1 MLKSTGV
8 DLLRRAAASTVCIE
22 TGVAGLDEVLKG
34 GYLGGEVTELVGES
48 STGKTQLCHAAA
60 AAAAVSGGGV
70 LYVDTSNSFAPKRL
84 LALVEERLARR
95 GGAGEGSLR
104 GILANRALG
113 RVGRVAAFDHE
124 TAMREL
130 SIAWRAQV
138 TEQEQRAVRP
148 LSDTGA
154 DGGSTAVPLRL
165 IVVDSVT
172 ALVRPILGG
181 DRGAQG
187 HAAMMELGLLL
198 LRVARSL
205 RCAILVTN
213 GTVVDRSGVLEAAA
227 RGGAATKPALG
238 PSWACVPHTRLLLGF
253 AGGARRS
260 LTRPDGQRCAVTILK
275 CSRARRV
282 EPLTLE
288 TSVRG

>member
-1 MLKSTGV
+1 MRRSTGLE
-8 DLLRRAAASTVCIE
+8 LLRRASASTVCVE
-22 TGVAGLDEVLKG
+22 TGVAGLDDALKG
-34 GYLGGEVTELVGES
+34 GYLGGEVTELVGQS

-60 AAAAVSGGGV
+60 AAASVSGGGV

-95 GGAGEGSLR
+95 SGASEPIGQDLVH
-104 GILANRALG
+104 RALG
-113 RVGRVAAFDHE
+113 RVARVAAFDHE

-130 SIAWRAQV
+130 TIAWRAQV
-138 TEQEQRAVRP
+138 TKQAQRAARP
-148 LSDTGA
+148 LSEA
-154 DGGSTAVPLRL
+154 DAMGGSALPLRL

-187 HAAMMELGLLL
+187 HAAMMELGQLL
-198 LRVARSL
+198 LRISRSL
-205 RCAILVTN
+205 RCAVLVTN
-213 GTVVDRSGVLEAAA
+213 GTVVDRSGATDAAA

-238 PSWACVPHTRLLLGF
+238 PSWACVPHSRLLLGF

-260 LTRPDGQRCAVTILK
+260 LTRPETQRCTLTVLK
-275 CSRARRV
+275 CSRARRA
-282 EPLTLE
+282 EPLALE